1 MTPPTNTLTTEQ
13 LAALWSAT
21 LALGAPTQEP
31 IAVSNTLAVV
41 CTLTGAERSALF
53 WLDGDGREPVFV
65 AGARCSGG
73 RLTAAETAFERGGA
87 RDAAHLGRIIQTDTT
102 LSLPLV
108 HDDIVIGA
116 LSVTAPTALAE
127 AAMLLGAFAP
137 HAASI
142 LANARAHAHIQR
154 HANGLAHETGK
165 LRNAFNEAQEA
176 RADFVRTVSHE
187 LKLPMTSIKG
197 YADLLASGAA
207 GPVSDE
213 QRNFLTTISTNTSRM
228 AALVSDLSDLAKI
241 ESHRIRIDLKA
252 VPVVAA
258 VEAALAQLRKSLEAR
273 AQTVRIEAS
282 DDLPAAR
289 TDPAR
294 LNQILVH
301 LLRNASLYSPEG
313 TTLSVAVRAQTDAL
327 AITVSDPGC
336 GISVEDQAQL
346 FTPFWRSD
354 DPRVREHPGWGLGLH
369 LCQQL
374 LGLLGG
380 QMSLVSSL
388 NAGSAFT
395 FTLPV
400 DDQLELP

>member
-1 MTPPTNTLTTEQ
+1 MMPAQTDTLTAGQ

-41 CTLTGAERSALF
+41 YALTGAERSALF

-65 AGARCSGG
+65 AGTRSSGG
-73 RLTAAETAFERGGA
+73 RLTAAETAFELGGA
-87 RDAAHLGRIIQTDTT
+87 RDAAHLGRAIQADTT
-102 LSLPLV
+102 LTLPLV

-116 LSVTAPTALAE
+116 VSVTAPTALAE

-137 HAASI
+137 HIASI
-142 LANARAHAHIQR
+142 LANARAHAHSQR
-154 HANGLAHETGK
+154 HANALSHEAGK
-165 LRNAFNEAQEA
+165 LRDALNEAQEA

-207 GPVSDE
+207 GPISDQ

-241 ESHRIRIDLKA
+241 ESRRIRIDLKA

-258 VEAALAQLRKSLEAR
+258 IEAALAELRKCLEAR

-282 DDLPAAR
+282 NDLPAAR

-313 TTLSVAVRAQTDAL
+313 GTLSVAVHAQPDAL
-327 AITVSDPGC
+327 TITVSDSGC
-336 GISVEDQAQL
+336 GISVEDQVKL

-380 QMSLVSSL
+380 ELSPVSSL

-395 FTLPV
+395 FSLPA
-400 DDQLELP
+400 DSQ